1 MRHCLTCAAPQR
13 FRFRSDRST
22 RSCRCAACTPGR
34 SLAAAAAHTSPA
46 SRTRKISGRDVLKS
60 ARAEHP
66 GRLRSGVLRAAPQ
79 RFRFRSDRSTR
90 SRRCAACTP
99 GRSHAAAAA
108 HTSPAS
114 RTRKIK
120 DEELLKSAVLG
131 APVDCCPAC
140 RARHT
145 NASDSGRT
153 GPHVAT
159 DVSSAPGVGRM
170 PLHRLA
176 PRPTRRLQK
185 CCCRRMQQRATLL
198 GTAWVLDVR

>member
-1 MRHCLTCAAPQR
+1 MQLSYFHFPISHFPISYMQLSYFSLSYFVYAA
-13 FRFRSDRST
+13 FRFHFPISHFPISQRPVRKA
-22 RSCRCAACTPGR
+22 CAR
-34 SLAAAAAHTSPA
+34 
-46 SRTRKISGRDVLKS
+46 R
-60 ARAEHP
+60 P

-79 RFRFRSDRSTR
+79 RFRFRSDRSAR

-99 GRSHAAAAA
+99 GCPHAAAAA

>member
-1 MRHCLTCAAPQR
+1 MQAQRLLCSFPISTFLFLTFLFRIPGYAAFLFHFPISHFPISQRPVRKVCAR
-13 FRFRSDRST
+13 R
-22 RSCRCAACTPGR
+22 
-34 SLAAAAAHTSPA
+34 
-46 SRTRKISGRDVLKS
+46 
-60 ARAEHP
+60 P

-90 SRRCAACTP
+90 SCRCAACTP
-99 GRSHAAAAA
+99 GCPHAAAAA

-114 RTRKIK
+114 RARKTK
-120 DEELLKSAVLG
+120 DEELLRSAARD

-153 GPHVAT
+153 GPHVAAT